1 MEYFA
6 YETELYEAKNTEN
19 KFVFLNSGWKT
30 LYPVRNVRNMLHQP
44 PHLIFFMLLKHYPQF
59 LLLLQPHP
67 LLLM

>member
-30 LYPVRNVRNMLHQP
+30 LYPVRNVRNMCMDENYQFP
-44 PHLIFFMLLKHYPQF
+44 STLL
-59 LLLLQPHP
+59 P
-67 LLLM
+67 LLPGKVANQSLPTSIT

>member
-44 PHLIFFMLLKHYPQF
+44 HLIFFMLLKHYPQF